1 MTKFVTK
8 LQCAFFILFFRN
20 TLQERCISSV
30 IILNE
35 WLKATGMNTISG
47 SPKKWLAYFDLRHT
61 HTQKQLFVGMPHSCE
76 IALVA
81 NKTT

>member
-8 LQCAFFILFFRN
+8 LQCAFLFCFFRN
-20 TLQERCISSV
+20 TLQECCISSV

-35 WLKATGMNTISG
+35 WLNATGMNTISG
-47 SPKKWLAYFDLRHT
+47 SPKKWLAYFDLT
-61 HTQKQLFVGMPHSCE
+61 HTQIKQLFVGMPHSCE
-76 IALVA
+76 IPLVA